1 MPIALIG
8 PEPIRRQP
16 GPYRDILQAA
26 GFTLVYPEG
35 DGTLTPDQLRTLL
48 PDADVVM
55 AGGERYSSDLLAL
68 APKVKILA
76 RTGVGYDAIDV
87 PAATAKGI
95 AVTIAPGTNQES
107 VAEQAFALLLA
118 VRRKIAYYDALIRA
132 GQWER
137 DVVAPVRGLTLGIV
151 GMGRIG
157 RAMVPRALA
166 FGMNVI
172 AFDPVPDPDFDLKHG
187 LQRRHFHEL
196 LAESDVV
203 SLHLPATPE
212 TNGLFNK
219 ETFARMRWGSVL
231 LNTAR
236 GSLVVERDLLDAL
249 NSGQLSGAGL
259 DVFERE
265 PPDPANPILHHP
277 NVVSTPHLAGIDSK
291 SMEDMATLAARC
303 MVEVYQGRWPVECMV
318 NREVAKAE
326 IRP

>member
-1 MPIALIG
+1 MPTALIG

-16 GPYRDILQAA
+16 GPYRDVLEAA

-35 DGTLTPDQLRTLL
+35 DGTLTADQLRALL

-55 AGGERYSSDLLAL
+55 AGGERYSADLLAL
-68 APKVKILA
+68 APRAKILA

-87 PAATAKGI
+87 AAATSRGI
-95 AVTIAPGTNQES
+95 AVTITPGTNQES

-118 VRRKIAYYDALIRA
+118 VRRKVAYYDAIIR
-132 GQWER
+132 GGGWER
-137 DVVAPVRGLTLGIV
+137 DVVQPVRGLTLGIV

-172 AFDPVPDPDFDLKHG
+172 AFDPVHDPEFDVKHG
-187 LQRRHFHEL
+187 LQRRLFEEV
-196 LAESDVV
+196 LAESDVI

-212 TNGLFNK
+212 THKLFNK
-219 ETFARMRWGSVL
+219 ATFAKMKRGAVL

-236 GSLVVERDLLDAL
+236 GTLVDEADLLAAL
-249 NSGQLSGAGL
+249 ESGQLSGAGL
-259 DVFERE
+259 DVFDPE
-265 PPDPANPILHHP
+265 PPLPTNPLLRHP
-277 NVVSTPHLAGIDSK
+277 NVVSAPHVAGIDSK

-303 MVEVYQGRWPVECMV
+303 MVDVYQGRWPVECMV
-318 NREVAKAE
+318 NREVAKS
-326 IRP
+326 P

>member
-16 GPYRDILQAA
+16 GLYRDLLEGA

-35 DGTLTPDQLRTLL
+35 DGTLNAERLRALL

-55 AGGERYSSDLLAL
+55 AGGERYSADLIAL

-87 PAATAKGI
+87 PAATSRGI
-95 AVTIAPGTNQES
+95 AVTITPGTNQES

-118 VRRKIAYYDALIRA
+118 VRKKIAYYDAIIRS
-132 GQWER
+132 GGWER
-137 DVVAPVRGLTLGIV
+137 DLVAPVRGLTLGIV

-157 RAMVPRALA
+157 RAMVPRGLA

-172 AFDPVPDPDFDLKHG
+172 AFDPVHDPEFDLKHG
-187 LQRRHFHEL
+187 LQRKLFDEL

-212 TNGLFNK
+212 THRLFNK
-219 ETFARMRWGSVL
+219 ATFAKMKRGAVL

-236 GSLVVERDLLDAL
+236 GTLVHEPDLLDAL
-249 NSGQLSGAGL
+249 DSGHLSGAGL
-259 DVFERE
+259 DVFDPE
-265 PPDPANPILHHP
+265 PPLPSNPLLKHP
-277 NVVSTPHLAGIDSK
+277 NVVLAPHVAGIDSK
-291 SMEDMATLAARC
+291 SMDDMATLAARC
-303 MVEVYQGRWPVECMV
+303 MVEVYQGRWPRECLV
-318 NREVAKAE
+318 NREVAKST
-326 IRP
+326 

>member
-1 MPIALIG
+1 MPTALIG

-16 GPYRDILQAA
+16 GPYRDILEAA

-35 DGTLTPDQLRTLL
+35 DGTLTVDQLRDLIR
-48 PDADVVM
+48 DADVVM
-55 AGGERYSSDLLAL
+55 AGGERYSADVLDA
-68 APKVKILA
+68 ATKAKILA

-87 PAATAKGI
+87 PAATARGI

-107 VAEQAFALLLA
+107 VAEQAFGLLLA
-118 VRRKIAYYDALIRA
+118 VRRKIAHYDALIRA
-132 GQWER
+132 GKWER
-137 DVVAPVRGLTLGIV
+137 DVVSPVRGLTLGLV

-172 AFDPVPDPDFDLKHG
+172 AFDPVHDPEFDVKHG
-187 LQRRHFHEL
+187 LQRRLFDQL

-203 SLHLPATPE
+203 SLHLPATAE
-212 TNGLFNK
+212 THGLFNAA
-219 ETFARMRWGSVL
+219 TFAKMKRGAVL

-236 GSLVVERDLLDAL
+236 GSLVVESDLLAAL
-249 NSGQLSGAGL
+249 ESGHLSGAGL

-303 MVEVYQGRWPVECMV
+303 MVDVYQGRWPVECMV
-318 NREVAKAE
+318 NRELAGS
-326 IRP
+326 R

>member
-16 GPYRDILQAA
+16 GPYREVLESA

-35 DGTLTPDQLRTLL
+35 DGTLTADQLRSLL
-48 PDADVVM
+48 PQADVVM
-55 AGGERYSSDLLAL
+55 AGGERYSADLLAI
-68 APKVKILA
+68 APKVKVLA

-87 PAATAKGI
+87 DAATARRI
-95 AVTIAPGTNQES
+95 AVTVTPGTNQES
-107 VAEQAFALLLA
+107 VAEQAFALLLD
-118 VRRKIAYYDALIRA
+118 VRRKIAFYDRMIRA
-132 GQWER
+132 GKWER
-137 DVVAPVRGLTLGIV
+137 GLVSPVRGLTLGIV

-172 AFDPVPDPDFDLKHG
+172 AFDPAHDPDFDLKHG
-187 LQRRHFHEL
+187 LERRHFDQL

-212 TNGLFNK
+212 TKGLFNK
-219 ETFARMRWGSVL
+219 ETFAKMKRGSVL

-236 GSLVVERDLLDAL
+236 GTLVVESDLLDAL
-249 NSGQLSGAGL
+249 NSGHLSGAGL
-259 DVFERE
+259 DVFDPE
-265 PPDPANPILHHP
+265 PPRPSNPLLQHP
-277 NVVSTPHLAGIDSK
+277 NVVLAPHLAGIDSK

-303 MVEVYQGRWPVECMV
+303 MVDVYNGTWPVECMV
-318 NREVAKAE
+318 NRELAKS
-326 IRP
+326 P

>member
-16 GPYRDILQAA
+16 GPYRDILESA

-35 DGTLTPDQLRTLL
+35 DGTLTPGLLRTLL

-55 AGGERYSSDLLAL
+55 AGGERYSGDLLAM

-118 VRRKIAYYDALIRA
+118 VRRKIAYYDALIRS
-132 GQWER
+132 GKWER

-172 AFDPVPDPDFDLKHG
+172 AFDPVHDPEFDVKHG
-187 LQRRHFHEL
+187 LQRRHFEQL

-219 ETFARMRWGSVL
+219 ETFAKMRRGSVL

-303 MVEVYQGRWPVECMV
+303 MVEVYQGRWPLECMV
-318 NREVAKAE
+318 NREVAKTA
-326 IRP
+326 